1 MSWTQVLWHLLTFE
15 QKISGY
21 YTPGTF
27 QQYALAPANYVT
39 PIPDGLDSAAAAPM
53 LCAGVTV
60 YSALRKANAEAGY
73 VIPPKNLPTFPSA
86 LEPRE
91 GHKIAY

>member
-1 MSWTQVLWHLLTFE
+1 M

-27 QQYALAPANYVT
+27 QQYVLGPANYVT
-39 PIPDGLDSAAAAPM
+39 PIPDGLDSAAAAPL

-60 YSALRKANAEAGY
+60 YAGLRKANAESGNYVVIMGAGGG
-73 VIPPKNLPTFPSA
+73 L
-86 LEPRE
+86 
-91 GHKIAY
+91 GHLAVSRDPQFVHITKSHTRTGPV

>member
-1 MSWTQVLWHLLTFE
+1 MFVG

-27 QQYALAPANYVT
+27 QQYVLGPANYVT
-39 PIPDGLDSAAAAPM
+39 PIPDGLDSAAAAPL

-60 YSALRKANAEAGY
+60 YAALRKANAESGNFVVIMGAGGG
-73 VIPPKNLPTFPSA
+73 L
-86 LEPRE
+86 
-91 GHKIAY
+91 GHLAVSPGFKKF